1 VRVACLWYIYAADA
15 IWAATLDKENDVWT
29 RELWNKY
36 KECLLDS
43 QARMRNQEAK
53 KLIDRA
59 VVQMNRAE
67 GRGSV

>member
-1 VRVACLWYIYAADA
+1 MWYIYAAEA
-15 IWAATLDKENDVWT
+15 IWAGTLDKENETWT
-29 RELWNKY
+29 REMWNKY

-59 VVQMNRAE
+59 VVEMKKAE
-67 GRGSV
+67 GSGSG